1 MANKSSDTLFQLIHS
16 LQKAEKRHFK
26 LYIKRNSSNAD
37 LKIIQLFDAIDKLD
51 EYNEAVLLKRLPDIQ
66 KQQLSN
72 LKAYLYKQILAAL
85 RLLKT
90 HESLDLQLTEQIDYA
105 HILYKKGLFRQA
117 LALIDKA
124 KQIARINQKFNFLV
138 PAIAL
143 EKRIE
148 SLHITRSSETRAED
162 LSRES
167 LEISD
172 HIHYTTILSNLSLQ
186 LYGWYI
192 KYGHSLKAEDEQT
205 IIHFMKE
212 NVPDNVWQQTG
223 FYERLYL
230 YQSYTWYH
238 FIRQNF
244 TLYYKYA
251 QKWVDLFNED
261 PTRKRIETRQYNKRL
276 YSPRNSHFVNHQV
289 EKSAEVLHEFEAF
302 AASERVQSSENFNIQ
317 AFLYIAQAKI
327 NHYFMTGEFDK
338 GVKLIP
344 EMEQKLGQYSSLIDR
359 HRVLVLNYK
368 FATLLFGTGNYAGA
382 IDYLMKIINEDSD
395 LRYDLQ
401 SYARILHL
409 FAHVELGNQELVK
422 HLSKSVYRFMQQLK
436 NLTVVEEALVKFLRN
451 KVELKGRELKKALE
465 ELHANIKAYEKN
477 RYETRAFAYF
487 DIISWLE
494 ARINNTTMSEV
505 ITKKH
510 QLYLEASTQQ
520 KKQPKLVA

>member
-1 MANKSSDTLFQLIHS
+1 
-16 LQKAEKRHFK
+16 
-26 LYIKRNSSNAD
+26 
-37 LKIIQLFDAIDKLD
+37 
-51 EYNEAVLLKRLPDIQ
+51 
-66 KQQLSN
+66 
-72 LKAYLYKQILAAL
+72 
-85 RLLKT
+85 
-90 HESLDLQLTEQIDYA
+90 
-105 HILYKKGLFRQA
+105 
-117 LALIDKA
+117 
-124 KQIARINQKFNFLV
+124 LV
-138 PAIAL
+138 
-143 EKRIE
+143 
-148 SLHITRSSETRAED
+148 TD
-162 LSRES
+162 
-167 LEISD
+167 
-172 HIHYTTILSNLSLQ
+172 
-186 LYGWYI
+186 
-192 KYGHSLKAEDEQT
+192 
-205 IIHFMKE
+205 
-212 NVPDNVWQQTG
+212 
-223 FYERLYL
+223 
-230 YQSYTWYH
+230 
-238 FIRQNF
+238 
-244 TLYYKYA
+244 
-251 QKWVDLFNED
+251 
-261 PTRKRIETRQYNKRL
+261 
-276 YSPRNSHFVNHQV
+276 
-289 EKSAEVLHEFEAF
+289 
-302 AASERVQSSENFNIQ
+302 ERVQSSEKFNIP
-317 AFLYIAQAKI
+317 AFLYSVQAKI
-327 NHYFMTGEFDK
+327 NHYFMTREVDK